1 MKQSFIAKLQSLVEQ
16 NNPSA
21 LSSEVKEIRNEFFTS
36 SREQRNALFEQ
47 YKADGGEPDEFE
59 APKDPLDY
67 EFKGLLKNFNEQV
80 KQSFI
85 AKLQGLVEQNNPSAL
100 RSEVKEIKNE
110 FFDTARE
117 QRNAL
122 FEQYKSEGGNL
133 KEFEAPKEPL
143 DDEFKGLLTNFNEQ
157 VQAFR
162 EKREAEIQVKLDEK
176 WKVIEEFKTLKI
188 EGNQL
193 GQAFDKLKSIQE
205 QWKALGNVRS
215 PKYKEI
221 QMAYNHQ
228 NDLFY
233 HDVNIYKG
241 LRDLDH
247 GRNLEAKNAILTKI
261 AALHDMEDIRAMDR
275 TMKKYQQEWKTVG
288 QVPME
293 SRDDVNDRFKELANV
308 VYGKVQAY
316 YDEKRGELDGNLKA
330 KIALCEQ
337 VNEINQVEC
346 NTHQEYQAQTEG
358 LMKVQEAWK
367 AIGFSSENEKVW
379 QVFRGVC
386 DKFFEKKR
394 DFYKVLDQRREES
407 KLKKMAFCEAAEAI
421 QNDTD
426 WRATTDKLV
435 KLQKDWKTAGPARRS
450 EDNKLWERF
459 RAACDV
465 FFEAKRTFFQ
475 SADEQQV
482 VNLGL
487 KETLIASIKTTEL
500 EGDREANLLQLKEF
514 SNQWNLIGHVPIG
527 DKDKIYKAYHEAL
540 DEKYT
545 KLKVNAKERAVSMFQ
560 DRLEGLKSANN
571 SDSLIKR
578 EQRTIKDKIQRLQD
592 EVAQYEHNMGFFKG
606 KGNKKNPLLKDI
618 HAKINRNKAEV
629 VNLKQQL
636 KVMAIDAQKAQE
648 AQVVPATVSETT
660 EAVEA
665 TTVSETIET
674 TE

>member
-21 LSSEVKEIRNEFFTS
+21 LRSEVKEIRNEFFDT

-47 YKADGGEPDEFE
+47 YKADGGDPDEFK
-59 APKDPLDY
+59 APKDPLDD
-67 EFKGLLKNFNEQV
+67 EFKDLLTSFSEQM
-80 KQSFI
+80 KQASI
-85 AKLQGLVEQNNPSAL
+85 AKMKSLVEQNNPSAL
-100 RSEVKEIKNE
+100 RSEVKELKNE
-110 FFDTARE
+110 YFDASRE

-122 FEQYKSEGGNL
+122 FEQHKANGGDS
-133 KEFEAPKEPL
+133 KEFEAPQDPL
-143 DDEFKGLLTNFNEQ
+143 DDEFKGLLTSFNEQ

-162 EKREAEIQVKLDEK
+162 EKREAELQAKLDEK
-176 WKVIEEFKTLKI
+176 WKVVEELKTLKI

-205 QWKALGNVRS
+205 QWRNIGNVPS

-221 QMAYNHQ
+221 QIAYNHQ

-233 HDVNIYKG
+233 HDVEIYKG

-247 GRNLEAKNAILTKI
+247 GRNLEAKNEILTKI
-261 AALHDMEDIRAMDR
+261 AALHEIEDIREMDK
-275 TMKKYQQEWKTVG
+275 TMKKYQQEWKAVG

-293 SRDDVNDRFKELANV
+293 ARDEVNERFKELANV

-337 VNEINQVEC
+337 VNEINQAEC
-346 NTHQEYQAQTEG
+346 NTHQEYQAQTEK

-367 AIGFSSENEKVW
+367 EIGFSAENEKIW

-386 DKFFEKKR
+386 DSFFEKKR

-407 KLKKMAFCEAAEAI
+407 KLKKIALCEAAEAI
-421 QNDTD
+421 KHDTD

-435 KLQKDWKTAGPARRS
+435 QLQRDWKSAGPARRS

-459 RAACDV
+459 RAACDT

-482 VNLGL
+482 ENLGL
-487 KETLIASIKTTEL
+487 KEALIASIKNTNL
-500 EGDREANLLQLKEF
+500 EGDRDANLQQLKEF
-514 SNQWNLIGHVPIG
+514 SNQWNLIGHVPIA
-527 DKDKIYKAYHEAL
+527 DKDKVYKAYHEAL

-560 DRLEGLKSANN
+560 DRLDNLKSANN

-618 HAKINRNKAEV
+618 HDKISRNKAEV
-629 VNLKQQL
+629 LNLKQQL
-636 KVMAIDAQKAQE
+636 KVMAIDAQKIQE
-648 AQVVPATVSETT
+648 EQTAEVAVSETT
-660 EAVEA
+660 ETAE
-665 TTVSETIET
+665 
-674 TE
+674 